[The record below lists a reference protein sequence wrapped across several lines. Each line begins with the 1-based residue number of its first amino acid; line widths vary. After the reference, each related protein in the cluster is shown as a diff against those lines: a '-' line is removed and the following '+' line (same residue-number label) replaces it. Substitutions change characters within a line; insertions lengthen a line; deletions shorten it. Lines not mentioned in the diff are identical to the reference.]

1 MEHFKKKY
9 VFPHVLNEPKLL
21 QSKSPEM
28 TANTGLISTTKE
40 LVTSYLPISLNFL
53 FAMNN
58 EKENKKKLF
67 ISYSI
72 CKFCYTL
79 SIFIWIIE
87 NIFLISPQQTVSSV
101 MFSAGVLLYP
111 LCFKLLSLSWQN
123 CLFLVLSKQFL
134 IS

>member
-1 MEHFKKKY
+1 MC
-9 VFPHVLNEPKLL
+9 FPLVLNEPKLL

-79 SIFIWIIE
+79 SIFI
-87 NIFLISPQQTVSSV
+87 
-101 MFSAGVLLYP
+101 
-111 LCFKLLSLSWQN
+111 
-123 CLFLVLSKQFL
+123 
-134 IS
+134 